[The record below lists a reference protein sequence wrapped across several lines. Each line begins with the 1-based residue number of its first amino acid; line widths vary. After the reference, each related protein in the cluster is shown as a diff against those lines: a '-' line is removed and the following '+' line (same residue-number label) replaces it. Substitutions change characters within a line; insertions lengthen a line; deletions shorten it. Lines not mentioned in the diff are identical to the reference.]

1 MGRLLMNGNS
11 GNNGG
16 NESSSQVRS
25 TVTPRLLVP
34 TVLILLLGWSHWTNV
49 PTKCPPSP
57 VVMNVQD
64 VMSPPTW
71 KTTTTP
77 TRKQRK
83 IFIDLGVNCGN
94 SYHLFKEGGVVGS
107 RTTLTFGGAESWEA
121 YLWEANPQMIDLYL
135 KDLVAAEQAKG
146 LNVYLIDKA
155 AGTKDNQTISFF
167 LTAGQ
172 ELGTP
177 KEKLPNPNCD
187 PHSPYNP
194 SGASSI
200 YGTALRAGQEI
211 KVETIDFLRW
221 FKNLQLQAHDIVHI
235 KMDIEGAE
243 LDIIEQFLQDD
254 DTNQICFWS
263 QFWTEYHKTIFPIGS
278 IEYERHAQFEK
289 TFPLRFE
296 EKCGRPLWPNGVL
309 S

>member
-1 MGRLLMNGNS
+1 
-11 GNNGG
+11 
-16 NESSSQVRS
+16 
-25 TVTPRLLVP
+25 
-34 TVLILLLGWSHWTNV
+34 
-49 PTKCPPSP
+49 
-57 VVMNVQD
+57 
-64 VMSPPTW
+64 
-71 KTTTTP
+71 
-77 TRKQRK
+77 
-83 IFIDLGVNCGN
+83 VNCGN
-94 SYHLFKEGGVVGS
+94 TYHLFKEGGVVGS
-107 RTTLTFGGAESWEA
+107 RTTLTHGGAESWEA

-135 KDLVAAEQAKG
+135 KDLVASEQAKG
-146 LNVYLIDKA
+146 LNVHLIDKA

-177 KEKLPNPNCD
+177 KEKLTNPECD

-200 YGTALRAGQEI
+200 YGNALRAGQEI

-221 FKNLQLQAHDIVHI
+221 FQQLQLQTHDIVHI
-235 KMDIEGAE
+235 KVDIEGAE
-243 LDIIEQFLQDD
+243 MDIIEHFLNDD

-263 QFWTEYHKTIFPIGS
+263 QFWTEYHKTIFPKGS
-278 IEYERHAQFEK
+278 DEYEK